1 LGLGNAIQKINTRHL
16 GRQQLIKIRRTL
28 MSIIAVI
35 LGTILFFVG
44 YIWGIIAA
52 FRSGSAP
59 GCFAILFPVFVP
71 GILAL
76 QKKIRWAPT
85 GFAIGGMALIGM
97 SVFLLGAD
105 LSILSAL
112 SSR

>member
-1 LGLGNAIQKINTRHL
+1 
-16 GRQQLIKIRRTL
+16 

-44 YIWGIIAA
+44 YIWGIIES

-59 GCFAILFPVFVP
+59 GCFAILLPVFVP

-85 GFAIGGMALIGM
+85 GLAFAGIGLICM
-97 SVFLLGAD
+97 SVVLLGAD
-105 LSILSAL
+105 LTILSAL
-112 SSR
+112 SSK